1 LKGGTVLKMLVS
13 LTMGIAIGA
22 GVTSALMPTTTSMQN
37 PSGISTACPT
47 ESAQA
52 INSLAHLKQE
62 NTALLASL
70 KNAQAVRNP
79 DVVSVPAPALE
90 TGVAPDCTADINK
103 AIFAVYEA
111 EKIRAELR
119 NATTLQEYDAN
130 LHNQFDKEEPDELWR
145 KDIEHKF
152 YDALHSHPERQAIVI
167 SSLDCRSTTCKVNI
181 PVADQST
188 KNHFMELLSDPSF
201 SQALGFKSATIRSAM
216 EITGGEMTFYIANN
230 Q

>member
-1 LKGGTVLKMLVS
+1 MLKMLIS
-13 LTMGIAIGA
+13 LTVGIAIGA
-22 GVTSALMPTTTSMQN
+22 GVTSVLMPTTNNMQN
-37 PSGISTACPT
+37 PSGVSTACPT

-62 NTALLASL
+62 NSALLAAL
-70 KNAQAVRNP
+70 KNAQSMRNP
-79 DVVSVPAPALE
+79 DVVSVPAPAQE
-90 TGVAPDCTADINK
+90 TRVTPDCAADVNK
-103 AIFAVYEA
+103 AIAAVHEA
-111 EKIRAELR
+111 EKIGAELR
-119 NATTLQEYDAN
+119 KAATLQEYDTN
-130 LHNQFDKEEPDELWR
+130 LYNQFDKEEPDELWR
-145 KDIEHKF
+145 KDIEHKI
-152 YDALHSHPERQAIVI
+152 YDALRDHPERQAIVI